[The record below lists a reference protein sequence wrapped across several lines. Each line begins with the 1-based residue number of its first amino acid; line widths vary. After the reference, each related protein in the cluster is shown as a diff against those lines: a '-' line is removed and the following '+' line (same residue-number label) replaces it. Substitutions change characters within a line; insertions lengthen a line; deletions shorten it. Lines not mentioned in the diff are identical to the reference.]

1 MLRNYIKI
9 AWRSLTRT
17 KRFSIINISGLAIG
31 MAGAALILLW
41 IQHEFSFDRFHA
53 NRDRL
58 YEVYG
63 LTTADHK
70 MIAINQT
77 EQPLGPALKKDYPEI
92 ANTARVAEVSSLL
105 LFAGAEPFTGI
116 KGAFTDSSFF
126 SLFSFPV
133 VEGPSQK
140 LLTGSNEIVITARLA
155 QKLFGKGPALNKM
168 IKIDSVD
175 YFRVAAVLKDLPSN
189 TRFDVDYL
197 LPWTY
202 FQKIGW
208 SNDSWLSN
216 NISTFVLLQP
226 NAKVA
231 FVDDKIKDIARH
243 YAGRNDIWTH
253 FLFPLD
259 KWRLYSVFE
268 NGAATGGR
276 IAIVRLFGIV
286 AVMILLIACINFV
299 NLSTAKSERRAREV
313 GIRKVAGAGKGLLF
327 GQFMTEAL
335 LTALIAGC
343 LAMLLVEGAIPY
355 FNLLIDTSLAVPYT
369 NIVFWLCAVAF
380 ILLTGLLAGWYPAFY
395 LSAFKPVSV
404 LKGGFKKREGTISP
418 RKVLV
423 VFQFTFAVVLIIC
436 TVVISNQIQYAQERS
451 TGYARQHLINVD
463 FSGDIAKNY
472 PLIKQELLSSG
483 VAVGVT
489 KTMSAIT
496 QRAANTWGLI
506 WEGKP
511 ASFQEAIALYSSDAD
526 LVKTAGLQLVAG
538 RDIDIQRYPADSFSV
553 VLNETAVRTMGFKD
567 PLGQVLREKEGNR
580 SWHVVG
586 VVKDYIVGSS
596 YERIPPVVIQGPGS
610 WFNTLHI
617 RFDGAASMATNLK
630 KAEEIFRRYNPAYPF
645 NYQFADQQYAVKFDG
660 EERTKKLAGLF
671 AILAIF
677 ISCLGLLG
685 LSAYVAETR
694 IKEIGVRKAL
704 GASVLSITRLLT
716 ADFLKLVIVAIVIA
730 TPFAWWLM
738 SVWLDEFAYRMTIS
752 WSVFAFSGSLAI
764 VIALLTVSFEV
775 VKAALVSPIKSLKA
789 D

>member
-63 LTTADHK
+63 LATADHK

-92 ANTARVAEVSSLL
+92 ENTARVAEVSSLL
-105 LFAGAEPFTGI
+105 LSTGTEPFTGI

-133 VEGPSQK
+133 VQGASQK
-140 LLTGSNEIVITARLA
+140 LFTGSNEIVITARLA
-155 QKLFGKGPALNKM
+155 QKLFGEGPALNKM
-168 IKIDSVD
+168 IKIDSAD

-189 TRFDVDYL
+189 TRFDIDYL
-197 LPWTY
+197 LPWSY

-231 FVDDKIKDIARH
+231 AVDDKIKDIARH
-243 YAGRNDIWTH
+243 YSGRNDIWTH

-268 NGAATGGR
+268 NGEATGGR

-313 GIRKVAGAGKGLLF
+313 GIRKVAGAGKSLLF

-335 LTALIAGC
+335 LTVLIAGC
-343 LAMLLVEGAIPY
+343 IAMLLVEGAIPY
-355 FNLLIDTSLAVPYT
+355 FNLLIDTSLVIPYT
-369 NIVFWLCAVAF
+369 NIVFWLCAIAF

-418 RKVLV
+418 RKALV

-451 TGYARQHLINVD
+451 TGYARQQLINVD

-483 VAVGVT
+483 IAVGVT

-496 QRAANTWGLI
+496 QRAANTWGLV

-511 ASFQEAIALYSSDAD
+511 ASFEEAIALYSSDAD
-526 LVKTAGLQLVAG
+526 LVKTAGLQLVTG

-553 VLNETAVRTMGFKD
+553 VLNETAVTTMGFKD

-580 SWHVVG
+580 TWHVVG
-586 VVKDYIVGSS
+586 VVKDYVVGSS

-617 RFDGAASMATNLK
+617 RFDGAASMAANLK
-630 KAEEIFRRYNPAYPF
+630 KAEAIFKRYNPAYPF

-660 EERTKKLAGLF
+660 EERIKKLAGLF

-704 GASVLSITRLLT
+704 GASVLSITHLLT

-730 TPFAWWLM
+730 TPLAWWLM
-738 SVWLDEFAYRMTIS
+738 NVWLDEFAYRMALS

>member
-63 LTTADHK
+63 LATADHK

-92 ANTARVAEVSSLL
+92 ENTARVAEVSSLL
-105 LFAGAEPFTGI
+105 LSAGAEPFTGI

-133 VEGPSQK
+133 AQGEPRQ
-140 LLTGSNEIVITARLA
+140 LLAGSNEIVITARLA
-155 QKLFGKGPALNKM
+155 KKLFGKEPALNKM

-189 TRFDVDYL
+189 TRFDIDYL
-197 LPWTY
+197 LPWSY
-202 FQKIGW
+202 LKKVGW

-226 NAKVA
+226 NANA
-231 FVDDKIKDIARH
+231 AAVDGKIKDIARH
-243 YAGRNDIWTH
+243 YSGRNDVWTH

-268 NGAATGGR
+268 NGRATGGR
-276 IAIVRLFGIV
+276 IGIVRLFGIV

-313 GIRKVAGAGKGLLF
+313 GIRKVAGAGKSLLF

-343 LAMLLVEGAIPY
+343 LAMLLVEGTIPY
-355 FNLLIDTSLAVPYT
+355 FNLLIDTSLDIPYS
-369 NIVFWLCAVAF
+369 NIVFWLCAIAF

-404 LKGGFKKREGTISP
+404 LKGGFKRREGIISP
-418 RKVLV
+418 RKALV

-436 TVVISNQIQYAQERS
+436 TVVIRNQIQYAQERS
-451 TGYARQHLINVD
+451 TGYVRQHLINID
-463 FSGDIAKNY
+463 FSGDIEKNY
-472 PLIKQELLSSG
+472 ALIKQELLSSG

-506 WEGKP
+506 WDGKP
-511 ASFQEAIALYSSDAD
+511 ASFEEAIALYSSDAD

-567 PLGQVLREKEGNR
+567 PLGQLLREKEGNR
-580 SWHVVG
+580 TWHVVG
-586 VVKDYIVGSS
+586 VVKDYVVGSS

-617 RFDGAASMATNLK
+617 RFDEAASMATSLK
-630 KAEEIFRRYNPAYPF
+630 KAEEIFKRYNPAYPF

-704 GASVLSITRLLT
+704 GASVLSITHLLT
-716 ADFLKLVIVAIVIA
+716 ADFLKLVIVAIMIA
-730 TPFAWWLM
+730 TPLAWWLM